1 LAHLLRNFIALSA
14 ISAHVAVSLAPP
26 LAAGEMTR
34 SAYEACQTKDD
45 AGLRSAIESIAGDS
59 LRKSTR
65 TIDYRALV
73 DEQWRR
79 ANLDKIIDSRVDIA
93 VEDIKKETTWTE
105 RLKSLTDSAVSQK
118 LATDVAERVYRSDT
132 VKVAIEDLAAGV
144 AREVGQSI
152 EIASSDAAAPLLE
165 CLKAFIGPR
174 YGNAMAE
181 ALAGDAGHGL
191 SVDPSKGV
199 GEASA
204 GAVIKQSTGGI
215 AGATVLIMRR
225 QLGNLAA
232 RVGQRIVG
240 SILSRLVT
248 VVAGGVGLVLIA
260 KDIWDFRHGVLP
272 IIATEMKA
280 PATKEKVRDEIATS
294 LSDQMNNHVT
304 EIAAATADHV
314 LNIWQGFKRAHAL
327 VLRIAEENTNF
338 RVFID
343 SVAPSSLPRLD
354 EVVSLVAAAEGES
367 SVLRRLSDGTLNT
380 AVNIMPPAAMTIA
393 RDTQSVA
400 AALDWNTVAGNR
412 IDDIVSYDIHR
423 RANPRDFSSASLQR
437 VLALGDQS
445 AVQRLASIPAAAR
458 DALLG
463 LDAERLTTLVKT
475 LSENELSS
483 LAGYLRGLQQSPRDR
498 ILAAVAENPAR
509 MQVLSSA
516 GVRDAIIASTDQS
529 AAAEMMLRPTT
540 SLSPRVFAQD
550 AVLAW
555 EGRINPLL
563 LWYRH
568 PAAVGFSGA
577 LAFVVLMWFMR
588 LFRRQTPR
596 TAPPTA

>member
-1 LAHLLRNFIALSA
+1 MARSLRHFIAVSA
-14 ISAHVAVSLAPP
+14 ISAHVAVDLITP

-34 SAYEACQTKDD
+34 STYEACQAKDD
-45 AGLRSAIESIAGDS
+45 AGLRNAIEAIAAES
-59 LRKSTR
+59 LRKNTR

-73 DEQWRR
+73 AEQWRR

-93 VEDIKKETTWTE
+93 IEDVKKETTWTE

-152 EIASSDAAAPLLE
+152 EVASSDAAAPLLE

-181 ALAGDAGHGL
+181 ALAGDAGRGL
-191 SVDPSKGV
+191 TVDPNKGV

-215 AGATVLIMRR
+215 AGATVLVMRR

-272 IIATEMKA
+272 IIAAEMKA

-314 LNIWQGFKRAHAL
+314 LEIWQGFKRAHAL
-327 VLRIAEENTNF
+327 VLRIAEGNADF

-343 SVAPSSLPRLD
+343 GVPATSLPRLD
-354 EVVSLVAAAEGES
+354 EVVSLVAASEGES
-367 SVLRRLSDGTLNT
+367 AVLRRLSDGTLNT

-393 RDTQSVA
+393 RDTRSVA
-400 AALDWNTVAGNR
+400 TALDWNTLAGNR
-412 IDDIVSYDIHR
+412 IDDIVKYDIHR
-423 RANPRDFSSASLQR
+423 RASPGDFSAASLER
-437 VLALGDQS
+437 VLALGDQT
-445 AVQRLASIPAAAR
+445 AVQRLATIPATAR
-458 DALLG
+458 DTLLG
-463 LDAERLTTLVKT
+463 LDPSRLTTLVKT

-483 LAGYLRGLQQSPRDR
+483 LAGYLRGLQQGPRDR
-498 ILAAVAENPAR
+498 ILAAVAESPAR

-516 GVRDAIIASTDQS
+516 GVRDAIIASADQS

-540 SLSPRVFAQD
+540 GLSPRAFGED
-550 AVLAW
+550 AVMAW

-568 PAAVGFSGA
+568 PAAVAFSGA
-577 LAFVVLMWFMR
+577 LAFVVLTWFMR
-588 LFRRQTPR
+588 LFRRRAPHP
-596 TAPPTA
+596 APPKA